1 VSEAAARK
9 LRHQLSIIG
18 ELGLNYARSGDV
30 VSGRAECVAEAVV
43 PGTQTLRTSVIAT
56 WADVIA
62 GAIAG
67 HAIDPRIPL
76 TLDLEVQLL
85 GSATVG
91 DQIVG
96 ESVAVKI
103 GRTVVVCEASFR
115 QESATDPFAIAI
127 ASFIASPNPEHV
139 FEGGF
144 PDFTGIPGRLSAPF
158 AERAGLRVIE
168 PGVAEVPRRE
178 DGLNGT
184 GAIQGGIL
192 SLAAEQAALSLSPEP
207 AVAVGL
213 NMRYLRQ
220 FSIGPCRAEATGDA
234 RGSIVRLVDEGT
246 GKVGA
251 IATVRLGPPQF

>member
-1 VSEAAARK
+1 MSDALRK
-9 LRHQLSIIG
+9 LRHSLSIIG

-30 VSGRAECVAEAVV
+30 VSGRAEVVAEAAV
-43 PGTQTLRTSVIAT
+43 PGTNVLRTSVIAT

-67 HAIDPRIPL
+67 HAIDPRVPL

-85 GSATVG
+85 GTATVG

-96 ESVAVKI
+96 ESVAVKV
-103 GRTVVVCEASFR
+103 GRTVIVCEASFR
-115 QESATDPFAIAI
+115 KESEADPFAIAL

-144 PDFTGIPGRLSAPF
+144 PDFTGVPGRLSAPF
-158 AERAGLRVIE
+158 AERSGLRVLE

-192 SLAAEQAALSLSPEP
+192 SLAAEQAALSLSTEP
-207 AVAVGL
+207 AIAHSL

-220 FSIGPCRAEATGDA
+220 FSIGPCRAEATGDSRA
-234 RGSIVRLVDEGT
+234 SVVRLVDEGT

-251 IATVRLGPPQF
+251 IATVRLGPPEF

>member
-1 VSEAAARK
+1 M
-9 LRHQLSIIG
+9 
-18 ELGLNYARSGDV
+18 RS
-30 VSGRAECVAEAVV
+30 
-43 PGTQTLRTSVIAT
+43 P
-56 WADVIA
+56 
-62 GAIAG
+62 G
-67 HAIDPRIPL
+67 HAINPRIPL

-85 GSATVG
+85 GAATVG

-96 ESVAVKI
+96 ESVAVKV

-115 QESATDPFAIAI
+115 KESETDPFAIAL
-127 ASFIASPNPEHV
+127 ASFIASPNPDHV

-184 GAIQGGIL
+184 GAIQGGHARPSRRSRL
-192 SLAAEQAALSLSPEP
+192 RCRSRPSLPI
-207 AVAVGL
+207 AVGL

-234 RGSIVRLVDEGT
+234 RASIVRLVDEGT
-246 GKVGA
+246 GKIGA
-251 IATVRLGPPQF
+251 IATVRLGPPAV